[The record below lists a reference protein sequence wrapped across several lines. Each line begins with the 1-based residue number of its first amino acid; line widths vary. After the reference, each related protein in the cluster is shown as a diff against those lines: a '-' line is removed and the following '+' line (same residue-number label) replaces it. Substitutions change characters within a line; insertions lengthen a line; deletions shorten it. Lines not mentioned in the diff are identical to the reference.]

1 LFQNNDINGYLL
13 KALVDLIVFIEFSN
27 EDDVNPDVAIQA
39 LEQLSVTLLDLSD
52 AERKFLINR
61 LKEISSNYRGDKS
74 EFVENLGEAL
84 GLDL

>member
-1 LFQNNDINGYLL
+1 MFQNNDINGYLL